1 MSEKTKALQTIR
13 EFWFN
18 KTDITD
24 AVIKELDTNYM
35 PIIGTG
41 LATTYESWHGKTFLI
56 DYRYR
61 QLTLINRGYEV
72 TTF

>member
-1 MSEKTKALQTIR
+1 MSDMVKALQTIR

-24 AVIKELDTNYM
+24 AVIKELGTNYM
-35 PIIGTG
+35 IITG
-41 LATTYESWHGKTFLI
+41 SKLATTYESWQGRTFII
-56 DYRYR
+56 DYRYK
-61 QLTLINRGYEV
+61 QITLVNRGYEV